1 MNLPADATAFDIVES
16 IPLLAIAIA
25 TFWFLLGPQTPREF
39 VWLVQ
44 VAVGCLIVYGCLR
57 VITFIA
63 RKAGGA

>member
-16 IPLLAIAIA
+16 IPLLAIAVA
-25 TFWFLLGPQTPREF
+25 TLWFLLGPQNPSGF

-44 VAVGCLIVYGCLR
+44 VAVACFIVYGCLR